1 MNVRKP
7 TSTATTLHEKN
18 SSGVDVN
25 PVNNGDPISI
35 NAGGYVTDYAAV
47 TPASPNGSVAFKWN
61 AGSSASTSD
70 TSGTAAGGGSLVS
83 GSAKS
88 NTVQFNNSGTFY
100 WKAFFTG
107 TGLNNNSQS
116 SCEVLH
122 VRALTPT
129 LDTLPNDDQAG
140 V

>member
-1 MNVRKP
+1 
-7 TSTATTLHEKN
+7 STLFPYTPLFR
-18 SSGVDVN
+18 S
-25 PVNNGDPISI
+25 DPISI

-47 TPASPNGSVAFKWN
+47 TPASATGSVAFKWY
-61 AGSSASTSD
+61 ASSSDCTSD
-70 TSGTAAGGGSLVS
+70 TSGTAAGGGALVS

-116 SCEVLH
+116 IYAVLI
-122 VRALTPT
+122 VRQPT
-129 LDTLPNDDQAG
+129 ATATTLHETNSS
-140 V
+140 